1 MRAPA
6 VLRKAGQ
13 GHQQRDAAPHGVA
26 DLARP
31 LRNGLLCGDVVGA
44 GAVSFRESSISKDN
58 ARSYGHLLPEDLR
71 RLSEIARQDREGLFH
86 KYPRYRP
93 LQNEIIA
100 VALCQGAALHYVNG
114 SNGIKDFD
122 MWTFYA
128 KRPTLTQYPPRR
140 LTPHDFGDPRF
151 GQSAD
156 FPQYVGRKVD
166 CLWRSIPVGGD
177 GLAAL
182 GRIAEYYALT
192 LRSDRGYVGV
202 LAYNPVHSDYAT
214 VYPRCEPYDLA
225 SWRERCRPTGDGRR
239 GRRTSPRPRAQLLS
253 VRGALQAGP
262 GRLGRGRVDLGAHT

>member
-1 MRAPA
+1 M
-6 VLRKAGQ
+6 
-13 GHQQRDAAPHGVA
+13 
-26 DLARP
+26 
-31 LRNGLLCGDVVGA
+31 
-44 GAVSFRESSISKDN
+44 SKDN

-128 KRPTLTQYPPRR
+128 KRPTLTRYPPRR

-166 CLWRSIPVGGD
+166 CLGRSIPVGGD
-177 GLAAL
+177 GDPISAIRRYLSEQRTDTARELARKAVVLIEPDAL
-182 GRIAEYYALT
+182 
-192 LRSDRGYVGV
+192 
-202 LAYNPVHSDYAT
+202 
-214 VYPRCEPYDLA
+214 
-225 SWRERCRPTGDGRR
+225 
-239 GRRTSPRPRAQLLS
+239 
-253 VRGALQAGP
+253 
-262 GRLGRGRVDLGAHT
+262 LGKVVWPA